1 MEAGYVTN
9 GTMIFRA
16 LMKFSLSKGLY
27 VVALLLVIGFGIYS
41 VRGSQGIPA
50 LMKKQ
55 QEIKELEQQN
65 ADLARQIEQKKAKIK
80 RLQDNPDEQEL
91 EIRRQLK
98 LVKPG
103 EKIFNLQD
111 QGK

>member
-1 MEAGYVTN
+1 
-9 GTMIFRA
+9 
-16 LMKFSLSKGLY
+16 
-27 VVALLLVIGFGIYS
+27 
-41 VRGSQGIPA
+41 
-50 LMKKQ
+50 MKKQ

-65 ADLARQIEQKKAKIK
+65 ADLARQIEQKKAKIQ